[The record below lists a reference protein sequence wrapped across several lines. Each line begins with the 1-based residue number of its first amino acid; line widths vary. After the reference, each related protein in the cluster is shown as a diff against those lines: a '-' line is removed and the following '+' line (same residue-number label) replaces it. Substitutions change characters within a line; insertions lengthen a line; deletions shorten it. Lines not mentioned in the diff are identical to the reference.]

1 MLIRHYIDREIN
13 DLLKQLTIICDT
25 REQVNENITGY
36 LDSKKIP
43 HITRKLDTG
52 DYSAM
57 IGDMTLEQTV
67 VIEKKNS
74 IDEIAG
80 NFTVDRARFENEF
93 LRAKADGIK
102 VFLIIENCSWSD
114 IFLHNYRSK
123 LKPQSLI
130 ASLLSWQVRFNI
142 TVQFC
147 KPSETGQIIYGILYY
162 AAREALKKGA
172 NACM

>member
-1 MLIRHYIDREIN
+1 MTRHYTDKEIN
-13 DLLKQLTIICDT
+13 ELLKQLTVICDS
-25 REQVNENITGY
+25 REVVNEHVTGY

-43 HITRKLDTG
+43 HTTRKLDTA

-57 IGDMTLEQTV
+57 IGDMTLEHEV

-80 NFTVDRARFENEF
+80 NFTVDRARFEAEF
-93 LRAKADGIK
+93 LRAKAEGIK
-102 VFLIIENCSWSD
+102 MFLLIENCSWGD
-114 IFLHNYRSK
+114 ILLHNYRSK
-123 LKPQSLI
+123 LLPKSLI

-142 TVQFC
+142 TIIFC

-162 AAREALKKGA
+162 AAREALKKGEL
-172 NACM
+172 

>member
-1 MLIRHYIDREIN
+1 MKRHYTEQEIKS
-13 DLLKQLTIICDT
+13 LLKQLTIICDT

-43 HITRKLDTG
+43 RISRKLDTG

-57 IGDMTLEQTV
+57 IGDMTLEHDV

-80 NFTVDRARFENEF
+80 NFTADRARFEAEF
-93 LRAKADGIK
+93 LRAKANGIK
-102 VFLIIENCSWSD
+102 MFLLIEDCSWSSILAHD
-114 IFLHNYRSK
+114 YCSK
-123 LKPQSLI
+123 TLPQSLI
-130 ASLLSWQVRFNI
+130 ASMLSWQIRFNI
-142 TVQFC
+142 TVLFC

-162 AAREALKKGA
+162 AAREALKKGGS
-172 NACM
+172 